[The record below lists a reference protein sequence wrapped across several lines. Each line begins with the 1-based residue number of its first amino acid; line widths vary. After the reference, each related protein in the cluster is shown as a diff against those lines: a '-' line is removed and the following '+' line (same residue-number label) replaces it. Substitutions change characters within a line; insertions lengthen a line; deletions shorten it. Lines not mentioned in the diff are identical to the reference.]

1 MTMIK
6 DKKSSGFGAIIL
18 SSAPP
23 HILGITLTA
32 IPEERH
38 EKPKKPRKYIEKI
51 IRKTYS
57 YTKKK

>member
-1 MTMIK
+1 M
-6 DKKSSGFGAIIL
+6 GFGAIIL
-18 SSAPP
+18 SPVPP
-23 HILGITLTA
+23 HLLCVTLTA

-51 IRKTYS
+51 IRKKYS

>member
-1 MTMIK
+1 
-6 DKKSSGFGAIIL
+6 
-18 SSAPP
+18 
-23 HILGITLTA
+23 LTA

-51 IRKTYS
+51 IRKKFS

>member
-1 MTMIK
+1 MRGVSKFTEYSI
-6 DKKSSGFGAIIL
+6 AL

-23 HILGITLTA
+23 HILCIKLTA
-32 IPEERH
+32 IQEERH

-51 IRKTYS
+51 IRKKLS